1 MNGGL
6 QVPENSSICM
16 IDPELHKTNAMH
28 AIMSGGLMMG
38 YNQTSVYGL
47 SFDVTTENTVETI
60 NCNLSLFMPML

>member
-1 MNGGL
+1 
-6 QVPENSSICM
+6 
-16 IDPELHKTNAMH
+16 
-28 AIMSGGLMMG
+28 MSGGLMMG